1 MNGKSPYTASSTYRY
16 SPIYAML
23 LTLNILLRFP
33 EFGKIL
39 FAIADVLVGI
49 EIFKLLEMNRNG
61 KMTILQDDKLRKSK
75 QLSKTWTLIWMIN
88 PMSINI
94 CTRGSAGSL

>member
-1 MNGKSPYTASSTYRY
+1 
-16 SPIYAML
+16 
-23 LTLNILLRFP
+23 LRFP

-75 QLSKTWTLIWMIN
+75 QLSKTWALIWMIN